1 MARVEETFYK
11 TAVVVGGGVCGT
23 VCTKELHENGV
34 DVICFELAASQG
46 GVYTRWAYPEMKL
59 TTSTNTTQLSDFP
72 WKDEPKHLIPTEVI
86 KYMEDYCDHFEINHL
101 IRYQTKVNTVK
112 RVHDVPGYPE
122 ARWKVSVEQ
131 RNWEKH
137 WTQEEMGKEFEV
149 EHVTY
154 DVYCHYITLACG
166 AHGKGRVPNIPG
178 LSESNIELIHSSEY
192 CQRKE
197 EVRGK
202 RVVQLGLGES
212 GSDIALSI
220 AQISEKMNVSLR
232 RYPYHSGVYFPKFYQ
247 GMPADMFDC
256 RIYYGMPRYWVP
268 VVSARGKER
277 FLKNW
282 DDTEYFHRAS
292 YFNSD
297 CGHPDGYDRS
307 PLNSFGVKNFNIC
320 RAEIDHQAEIRPGI
334 ERVEGNTIFYKD
346 GTTFEA
352 DAMVFCTGFEPK
364 FEFIVDEKY
373 RSKIQCQEIRNWWK
387 HIVHPDFGD
396 EIFIAGFA
404 RPNMTSFFTT
414 IDLTARYI
422 GAVCSG
428 NLQIQPREKML
439 KTINEDREYY
449 YKNLGYSAQSL
460 PPLVDILYYCD
471 NFAHE
476 MGADPPIMRS
486 LLTGDIKLFLKLLF
500 ASINSS
506 HFRFT
511 GPNAKW
517 DVARETLVDWTWY
530 WQPSVAIK
538 RLKEYEKEK
547 APWFGLNYWHGYD
560 SLHISFPILHV
571 SAWIL
576 RPFLG
581 KEFEAIG
588 ALKNAWIYFWIFWLI
603 SMYFLGLPAFLAPLV
618 YLAAS
623 MFLARTVNFIHL
635 RCSGSQLK
643 NDLQETGHGL
653 LYNIFYYAF
662 VGKECGTKYKPTM
675 IKPAEYGNQS
685 AETKKKK

>member
-23 VCTKELHENGV
+23 VTTKELFEQNV
-34 DVICFELAASQG
+34 DCICFELAASQG

-72 WKDEPKHLIPTEVI
+72 WRDEPKHFIPVEVI
-86 KYMEDYCDHFEINHL
+86 KYMEDYCDHFGINDL

-137 WTQEEMGKEFEV
+137 WTQQEMGKEFEV

-154 DVYCHYITLACG
+154 DVYCHYVVLACG

-178 LSESNIELIHSSEY
+178 LEESNINLIHSSEY

-220 AQISEKMNVSLR
+220 AQISDKMNVSLR

-256 RIYYGMPRYWVP
+256 RVYYGMPRAFVP
-268 VVSARGKER
+268 LTATRMKER

-282 DDTEYFHRAS
+282 DDCEYFQRAA
-292 YFNSD
+292 YFNDD
-297 CGHPDGYDRS
+297 CGHPEGYARS

-320 RAEIDHQAEIRPGI
+320 RAEIDHQAEIKPGI

-346 GTTFEA
+346 GTTFET

-373 RSKIQCQEIRNWWK
+373 RSKIQCHEIRNWWK
-387 HIVHPDFGD
+387 HVVHPDFGD

-422 GAVCSG
+422 GAVCAG
-428 NLQIQPREKML
+428 KLEIQPREKML
-439 KTINEDREYY
+439 NTINVDREYY

-471 NFAHE
+471 NFAKE
-476 MGADPPIMRS
+476 MGASPPIAQAFFS
-486 LLTGDIKLFLKLLF
+486 GDIKLWLKLLF
-500 ASINSS
+500 VSLNSS
-506 HFRFT
+506 HYRFT

-530 WQPSVAIK
+530 WQASVAKK
-538 RLKEYEKEK
+538 RLASYEEEK
-547 APWFGLNYWHGYD
+547 APWVGLNFLHGYG
-560 SLHISFPILHV
+560 LMHV
-571 SAWIL
+571 AFFSMHLCGWLL
-576 RPFLG
+576 RPFFG
-581 KEFEAIG
+581 TKFESIG
-588 ALKNAWIYFWIFWLI
+588 ALQYNWVWFWIIWLT
-603 SMYFLGLPAFLAPLV
+603 SMFFFGMKAFLVPFVLMAV
-618 YLAAS
+618 GVI
-623 MFLARTVNFIHL
+623 LARVESYIQLKN
-635 RCSGSQLK
+635 SGSQK
-643 NDLQETGHGL
+643 EMTVQETSHG
-653 LYNIFYYAF
+653 IFYAMYHLIF
-662 VGKECGTKYKPTM
+662 IGTEVGTKFRPKV
-675 IKPAEYGNQS
+675 IKPAS
-685 AETKKKK
+685 ETISVESKKKK